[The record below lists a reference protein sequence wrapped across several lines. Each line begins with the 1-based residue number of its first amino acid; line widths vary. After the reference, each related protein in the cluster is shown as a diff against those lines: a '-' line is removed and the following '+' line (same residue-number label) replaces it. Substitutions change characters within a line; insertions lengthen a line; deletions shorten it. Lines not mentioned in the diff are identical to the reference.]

1 MKVKVLAIK
10 NNTNKLHVVNALL
23 KNISPT
29 KKTQTQ
35 TNTQDTIIIYANL
48 RIAMKYL
55 NLTKKNTLN
64 FHQDH
69 LNDRLEEAAAIGNLK
84 VAKHIRTL
92 ISITNQILIHRQIG
106 YFVNITKQS
115 KISQLAIPTDPELDL
130 NRIPKEYPKE
140 KS

>member
-10 NNTNKLHVVNALL
+10 NNTNKQHVVNALL

-55 NLTKKNTLN
+55 NLTEKNTLN

>member
-55 NLTKKNTLN
+55 NLTEKNTLN

>member
-55 NLTKKNTLN
+55 NLTEKNTLN

-106 YFVNITKQS
+106 YFMNITKQS

>member
-1 MKVKVLAIK
+1 MLAIK

>member
-115 KISQLAIPTDPELDL
+115 KISQLAIATDPELDL
-130 NRIPKEYPKE
+130 NRIPKEYPKW